1 MLDHHH
7 AGRDILEL
15 LTDLLAD
22 ADAKGAAVGT
32 GKQFGGDVVDLAA
45 AEQVLGQR
53 LAAVTGLLGR
63 RWLGGRCSLLGW
75 SGGGFAGGR
84 GVVPSR
90 LEELASKEQELV
102 GVELLRLAAVDPSQE
117 LLELMLELLDEAAL
131 SAHGL
136 EQLGDEL
143 VGRLQV
149 GGQFV
154 GRLRHTINT
163 GYRPH
168 WDDRFLEFHE
178 IRCARLVTRWPWRQG
193 A

>member
-1 MLDHHH
+1 VLDHHH

-75 SGGGFAGGR
+75 R
-84 GVVPSR
+84 GVGSPVAAGSSPAVSR
-90 LEELASKEQELV
+90 SSRAKSKSWL
-102 GVELLRLAAVDPSQE
+102 GSSFSDLRP
-117 LLELMLELLDEAAL
+117 
-131 SAHGL
+131 
-136 EQLGDEL
+136 
-143 VGRLQV
+143 
-149 GGQFV
+149 
-154 GRLRHTINT
+154 
-163 GYRPH
+163 
-168 WDDRFLEFHE
+168 
-178 IRCARLVTRWPWRQG
+178 
-193 A
+193 